1 MTERIPIIRPDI
13 RPEEVE
19 GPIREVLNSGML
31 TSGCNVANFERAVAD
46 WVGVGH
52 AVATTSATTAIHL
65 AMVGLGVG
73 PGDEVLVP
81 DFTFPAT
88 VNAVVQTG
96 ATPVLVDSRAEGF
109 DMDPESAEGLIS
121 ERTKVILPID
131 PFGQP
136 ADHASL
142 QSVVAEVGAALVVD
156 AACSLGASRDGVQC
170 GSHGTAGCFSFH
182 PRKVVT
188 CGEGGMVT
196 TDDPVL
202 AERLRLLRNHG
213 GNRREGV
220 GLEFI
225 EPGFNYRLSEIPAV
239 LGLSQIRRLDGILM
253 DRRRTAKS
261 YDSALAGVDGVTV
274 LHPVPGVVWSYQ
286 SYVVVLDGGI
296 ERDRV
301 IELMAKASIETTVGT
316 YACHQH
322 PAFKQWSVGTSLP
335 NSARHARRSLTL
347 PLIPGMAEH
356 QVERVVESLGAVV
369 CRA

>member
-1 MTERIPIIRPDI
+1 VTERIPIIRPDV

-19 GPIREVLNSGML
+19 GPIREVLNSGLL
-31 TSGCNVANFERAVAD
+31 TSGCHVANFERAVAD

-65 AMVGLGVG
+65 TLVGLGVG

-96 ATPVLVDSRAEGF
+96 ATPVLVDSRPDSF
-109 DMDPESAEGLIS
+109 DMDPESAAGYIS
-121 ERTKVILPID
+121 KRTKVILPID

-156 AACSLGASRDGVQC
+156 AACSLGASRGGAQC

-213 GNRREGV
+213 GNLRAGV

-225 EPGFNYRLSEIPAV
+225 ETGFNYRLSEIPAV
-239 LGLSQIRRLDGILM
+239 LGLSQIRRLDEILM
-253 DRRRTAKS
+253 DRRRTAKL
-261 YDSALAGVDGVTV
+261 YDSALAEVDGVTV
-274 LHPVPGVVWSYQ
+274 LHPVPGVEWSYQ

-301 IELMAKASIETTVGT
+301 IELMAEASIETTVGT
-316 YACHQH
+316 YACHRH
-322 PAFKQWSVGTSLP
+322 PAYKQWSVGASLP
-335 NSARHARRSLTL
+335 NSERHASRSLTL
-347 PLIPGMAEH
+347 PLIPGMADH
-356 QVERVVESLGAVV
+356 QVERVVESLGTVV